1 LQKQKHNAFS
11 LIELLV
17 VIAIIGIF
25 SAFALPNVASWLTKR
40 EVKKEVYSFVSEIN
54 EMRSK
59 VTSGEYALAMI
70 KFRNGGTYAS
80 IEKKYMTRSDFS
92 NNYSGSNKYK
102 YTCETNQQYHKTSD
116 NIFESQLIR
125 HWPNNAHLCISK
137 DGTKKGPLNKK
148 NPASGARN
156 TLALVI
162 FCSVTNTNQNQCN
175 ASGKNDYRYMVTWDN
190 YANLKIYNYNLKKNK
205 WCSGKTCLSY
215 GDFN

>member
-1 LQKQKHNAFS
+1 LQTQKHNAFS

-59 VTSGEYALAMI
+59 VTSGEYPLAMI
-70 KFRNGGTYAS
+70 KFPNGGSYAS
-80 IEKKYMTRSDFS
+80 IEKKYMTRSDFAS
-92 NNYSGSNKYK
+92 NYSGSNNFK
-102 YTCETNQQYHKTSD
+102 CQTNQRYHKD
-116 NIFESQLIR
+116 NDYIFQSQLIR
-125 HWPNNAHLCISK
+125 HWPNNTHLCISK

-148 NPASGARN
+148 NPATGSRN
-156 TLALVI
+156 TLGLVI

-175 ASGKNDYRYMVTWDN
+175 ASGKNDYRYMITWDSFV
-190 YANLKIYNYNLKKNK
+190 NLKIYNYNLKKDK

>member
-1 LQKQKHNAFS
+1 MQKQKHNAFS

-59 VTSGEYALAMI
+59 VTSGEYPLAMI
-70 KFRNGGTYAS
+70 KFPNGGSYAS
-80 IEKKYMTRSDFS
+80 IEKKYMTRSDFAS
-92 NNYSGSNKYK
+92 NYSGSNNFK
-102 YTCETNQQYHKTSD
+102 CQTNQQYHKD
-116 NIFESQLIR
+116 NDYIFQSQLIR
-125 HWPNNAHLCISK
+125 HWPNNTHLCISK

-148 NPASGARN
+148 NPSTGSRN
-156 TLALVI
+156 ALGLVI

-175 ASGKNDYRYMVTWDN
+175 ASGKSDYRYMVTWDSFV
-190 YANLKIYNYNLKKNK
+190 NLKIYNYNLKKDK

-215 GDFN
+215 SDFN

>member
-1 LQKQKHNAFS
+1 MQKQKHNAFS

-25 SAFALPNVASWLTKR
+25 SAFALPNVANWLTKR

-59 VTSGEYALAMI
+59 VTSGEYPLAMI
-70 KFRNGGTYAS
+70 KFPNGGSYAS
-80 IEKKYMTRSDFS
+80 IEKKYMTRSDFAS
-92 NNYSGSNKYK
+92 NYSGSNNFK
-102 YTCETNQQYHKTSD
+102 CQTNQRYHKD
-116 NIFESQLIR
+116 NDYIFQSQLIR
-125 HWPNNAHLCISK
+125 HWPNNTHLCISK

-148 NPASGARN
+148 NPSTGSRN
-156 TLALVI
+156 ALGLVI

-175 ASGKNDYRYMVTWDN
+175 ASGKSDYRYMITWDSFV
-190 YANLKIYNYNLKKNK
+190 NLKIYNYNLKKDK

-215 GDFN
+215 SDFN

>member
-1 LQKQKHNAFS
+1 MQKQKHNAFS

-25 SAFALPNVASWLTKR
+25 SAFALPNVANWLTKR

-59 VTSGEYALAMI
+59 VTSGEYPLAMI
-70 KFRNGGTYAS
+70 KFPNGGSYAS
-80 IEKKYMTRSDFS
+80 IEKKYMTRSDFAS
-92 NNYSGSNKYK
+92 NYSGSNNFK
-102 YTCETNQQYHKTSD
+102 CQTNQRYHKD
-116 NIFESQLIR
+116 NDYIFQSQLIR
-125 HWPNNAHLCISK
+125 HWPNNTHLCISK

-148 NPASGARN
+148 NPSTGSRN
-156 TLALVI
+156 ALGLVI

-175 ASGKNDYRYMVTWDN
+175 ASGKSDYRYMITWDSF
-190 YANLKIYNYNLKKNK
+190 ANLKIYNYNLKKDK

-215 GDFN
+215 SDFN